1 MDSYDELIQKFMED
15 HEELFKEAKWCLLID
30 IIKDARGTTEPAI
43 VDSVL
48 RFVNVFRAHGVD
60 PDVVIE
66 AFSALSTEYELK
78 KEKDEND
85 ISTAELTNFVNVLN
99 KMRKKGEENAS
110 EG

>member
-1 MDSYDELIQKFMED
+1 MDNYDELIQKFMED

-30 IIKDARGTTEPAI
+30 IIKNSKDHTESAV

-66 AFSALSTEYELK
+66 AFTAMSTEYELK

-99 KMRKKGEENAS
+99 KMRKKGKDEKDES
-110 EG
+110 